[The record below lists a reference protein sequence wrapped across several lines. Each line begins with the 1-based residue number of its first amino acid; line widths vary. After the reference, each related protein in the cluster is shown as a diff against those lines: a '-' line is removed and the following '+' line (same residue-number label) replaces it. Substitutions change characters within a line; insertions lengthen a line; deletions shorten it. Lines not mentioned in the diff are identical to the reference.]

1 MAPKRSGSTQK
12 TDKLPTDLIKRM
24 KSKLEYLVKT
34 KNSEQAREVA
44 KAYESGD
51 HETKLSMLHEFQ
63 SDPSLSWSYKFT
75 REISETHKIG
85 SCSTEEWMTKKQ
97 IAAIEQLNIDR
108 KEDLKLL
115 EDLLLHMEQRPC
127 FKFFLPYI

>member
-1 MAPKRSGSTQK
+1 MALLFNYIRRRLGWETYAAFCLVCLENMAPKRSGSTQK

-75 REISETHKIG
+75 RKISETHKIG
-85 SCSTEEWMTKKQ
+85 SCSTE
-97 IAAIEQLNIDR
+97 
-108 KEDLKLL
+108 
-115 EDLLLHMEQRPC
+115 
-127 FKFFLPYI
+127 